1 MTSGF
6 DQQEP
11 LTTNAFTRSAPCPR
25 HVGVKLPPEEKTP
38 AAPQRPPERKSF

>member
-11 LTTNAFTRSAPCPR
+11 LTNNAFSRSAPSPR
-25 HVGVKLPPEEKTP
+25 HVGVQLPRESKTP
-38 AAPQRPPERKSF
+38 APPQRPPERKTF